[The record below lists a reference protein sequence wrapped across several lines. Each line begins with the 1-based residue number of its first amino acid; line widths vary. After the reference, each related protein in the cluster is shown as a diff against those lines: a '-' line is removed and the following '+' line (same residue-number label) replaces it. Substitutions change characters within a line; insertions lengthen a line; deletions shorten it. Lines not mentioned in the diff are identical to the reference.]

1 LVSPARAHTTMSSY
15 AQLILA
21 GALLLGTACAN
32 HDPASRN
39 DSIVAAGEAD
49 YAASHRTIMPPEPAV
64 LAAKAAPPTLDDAGI
79 ATLAGES
86 NRREIE
92 IARIAVGKAT
102 SGAVKLW
109 ARQMIDD
116 HGRNDRDLRDLE
128 KRLDLTEKPSAQ
140 STANK
145 ADLDRLKA
153 RFAALPK
160 GLAFDTAFVH
170 YEEADHVDEI
180 KETTDLAAKARNADL
195 KKLLT
200 ESLVD
205 LERHR
210 DRARILS
217 RLLIAKKQ

>member
-1 LVSPARAHTTMSSY
+1 MSSR
-15 AQLILA
+15 APLLLA
-21 GALLLGTACAN
+21 GALLLGTGCAN

-64 LAAKAAPPTLDDAGI
+64 LAAKAAPAALDDAGI

-86 NRREIE
+86 NRRGIE
-92 IARIAVGKAT
+92 LARIAVGRAT

-109 ARQMIDD
+109 ARQLIDD

-128 KRLDLTEKPSAQ
+128 KRLGLTERPSAQ
-140 STANK
+140 TATK

-153 RFAALPK
+153 RFAALPR

-170 YEEADHVDEI
+170 REVDSHADDI
-180 KETTDLAAKARNADL
+180 KETKDLAAKARNADL

-205 LERHR
+205 LERHH
-210 DRARILS
+210 DRASALS
-217 RLLIAKKQ
+217 RLLIAKK